1 MLALSALSFSGYV
14 QLSRHATPQ
23 TPSSHAPEPRVD
35 RLRALPS
42 QHSRRSVS
50 PVMVKE
56 LTNSNWCE
64 NVDGA
69 KELSV
74 VFFYANWCRNC
85 KAVMPA
91 FKRLEREFGS
101 ADFYKVRR
109 QRDR

>member
-1 MLALSALSFSGYV
+1 M
-14 QLSRHATPQ
+14 
-23 TPSSHAPEPRVD
+23 D

-42 QHSRRSVS
+42 QRSRRSVS

-109 QRDR
+109 QRDREIGTPCIGVWAVRDPASRNRVACES